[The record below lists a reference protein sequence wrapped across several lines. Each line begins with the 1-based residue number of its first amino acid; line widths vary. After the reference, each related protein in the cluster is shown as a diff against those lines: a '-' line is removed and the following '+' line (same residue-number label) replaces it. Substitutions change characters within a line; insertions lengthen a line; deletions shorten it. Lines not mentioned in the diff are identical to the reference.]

1 MSKTPP
7 TVNPFSSGPGGS
19 QFELLVATYYLT
31 AMLKGE
37 IPFGNS
43 DGGIIDSVKLQQRN
57 NDNPVDDIVVQ
68 SQNGVLSIQVK
79 HTVRFTNNKNKIK
92 GNAPEFYDALSQCW
106 SLYNNVKFN
115 HDTDYFGIAFDE
127 TIFPQKTRRNLND
140 TLDWAKRKTT
150 VKSYLAQLG
159 KFEEKRKYFNIFQ
172 ELLSDIS
179 ESTIDDEVTW
189 DFIRHFV
196 ILPFDFNQ
204 MSGHSSNELQN
215 KLLDIAKSRSSD
227 NVKNLLS
234 SLYFL
239 ATEYAIAGGEL
250 NCYSVEK
257 YLPKNSYVPINGGSL
272 YTLQKNLEM
281 QLNHKIDRE
290 IKSRKYI
297 PGIFTEVPKAND
309 ELRIFSD
316 PVLFIQK
323 IVEDLQKTD
332 IMLYNEFATKIGYP
346 LFKIELP
353 EKFQMPSRLAEA
365 IDASDILKE
374 YVSGLIKKLE
384 DLEPYK
390 GKSVKKYVNSTNQ
403 SRFEAIKYRLYGCN
417 RSLQWKFQ
425 EITHHLCLIKSQILI
440 IRGRAASG
448 KTNFICNFADRTLKS
463 RQQPSFYI
471 TGYDLSS
478 EAATTPLKEFLVNG
492 CNEEYDGKFSRLL
505 PDIEKICSKNRKPLL
520 IIIDGL
526 NEHSDILQFAGQLEQ
541 VIEEFTSTINIKF
554 ILTCRSENFDKRFAN
569 LYASSFAD
577 RISEIPDYSIKIPPI
592 HEKYMIRVY
601 FNHFKINCALSEKVI
616 NKFIKNPLILRL
628 FCEAYGSEDNK
639 KFVTL
644 KPLNNILLDVLFIK
658 YNQRISDHFERKY
671 PDANFKRK
679 YQELLNELAN
689 YMICNNTFTNVPQN
703 TLPDKYDKII
713 SILINE
719 GVILRVDLP
728 EESSIVDNSERL
740 SFTYDE
746 FRDYILADY
755 IITKISRPNFDQFKE
770 LLSNLVIPKCPVAE
784 GVGHYTFLISRRRRN
799 QEILNFLKTLDNY
812 DDIFIRAIFAIDD
825 SLITQEDIE
834 TLRRLFRKDTH
845 TAERIYSGLI
855 NRRDKKTF
863 SNLNIWLFFDCV
875 AQFNKS
881 DYQRLISPIFSSPF
895 NDVQRTCDDIKK
907 LLDNCNSDT
916 IEFDS
921 NTSLIEM
928 IICLTPVFSHSSR
941 DYYNIYPT
949 DLLLEVMDTH
959 TKLTISLIKKYI
971 KNPDS
976 YIAQTLWPKIVY
988 WQCKSFPDDEIY
1000 SVAKKIQSS
1009 NSFSGSPHLNGI
1021 IASFLS
1027 NRRTLK

>member
-7 TVNPFSSGPGGS
+7 AVNPFSSGPGGS

-37 IPFGNS
+37 IPLGYNE
-43 DGGIIDSVKLQQRN
+43 GGIIESVKLQQKN
-57 NDNPVDDIVVQ
+57 NDNPVDDVVVQ
-68 SQNGVLSIQVK
+68 CQNGVLSIQVK
-79 HTVRFTNNKNKIK
+79 HTVRFSNNKNKNNGK
-92 GNAPEFYDALSQCW
+92 TPEFYDALSQCW
-106 SLYNNVKFN
+106 SLYNTVKFN
-115 HDTDYFGIAFDE
+115 RDTDYFGIAFDE
-127 TIFPQKTRRNLND
+127 TIFPQETRRNLNN
-140 TLDWAKRKTT
+140 TLDWAKRKKT
-150 VKSYLAQLG
+150 VKAYLTQLG
-159 KFEEKRKYFNIFQ
+159 KYVGKRKYFDIFQ

-179 ESTIDDEVTW
+179 ESPVDDVTTW

-204 MSGHSSNELQN
+204 ISGHSSNDLQN

-227 NVKNLLS
+227 NARNLLS
-234 SLYFL
+234 CLYFL
-239 ATEYAIAGGEL
+239 ATEYALAGGEL
-250 NCYSVEK
+250 DCYSVEK

-316 PVLFIQK
+316 PVLFMQK

-332 IMLYNEFATKIGYP
+332 ILLYNEFAAKVGYP

-353 EKFQMPSRLAEA
+353 KEIQMPSNLTEA

-403 SRFEAIKYRLYGCN
+403 SRFEVIKSRLYGCN

-425 EITHHLCLIKSQILI
+425 DINHSLCLIKSQILI
-440 IRGRAASG
+440 IKGRAASG
-448 KTNFICNFADRTLKS
+448 KTNFICNFTDRTLKS

-471 TGYDLSS
+471 TGYDLSN
-478 EAATTPLKEFLVNG
+478 EAVTTPLKEFLINRF
-492 CNEEYDGKFSRLL
+492 NEEYDGKFSRLL

-526 NEHSDILQFAGQLEQ
+526 NEHSNISQFAGQLEQ
-541 VIEEFTSTINIKF
+541 VVEEFTSTIYIKF

-569 LYASSFAD
+569 LYVSSFAD
-577 RISEIPDYSIKIPPI
+577 RISEIPNYSIEIPPI
-592 HEKYMIRVY
+592 HEKYMIHVY
-601 FNHFKINCALSEKVI
+601 FNHFKINCALSENVV

-628 FCEAYGSEDNK
+628 FCEAYGSEDK
-639 KFVTL
+639 QKSVTL
-644 KPLNNILLDVLFIK
+644 KPLNNIRLDALFIK
-658 YNQRISDHFERKY
+658 YNKRISDHFERKY
-671 PDANFKRK
+671 PDASFKRK
-679 YQELLNELAN
+679 YLELLNELAN
-689 YMICNNTFTNVPQN
+689 YMICNNAFTNVPQN
-703 TLPDKYDKII
+703 SLSDKYDKII
-713 SILINE
+713 QILINE
-719 GVILRVDLP
+719 GVILRIDLP
-728 EESSIVDNSERL
+728 EESSIIGDTESL

-755 IITKISRPNFDQFKE
+755 LITKISRLNFDQFKE

-784 GVGHYTFLISRRRRN
+784 GVGHYTFLISRRRGN

-812 DDIFIRAIFAIDD
+812 EDIFIRAIFAIDD
-825 SLITQEDIE
+825 SLVTQEDIE
-834 TLRRLFRKDTH
+834 TLQRLFRKDTH
-845 TAERIYSGLI
+845 TTERIYSGLI

-863 SNLNIWLFFDCV
+863 PNLNIWLFLDSV
-875 AQFNKS
+875 AQFSKS
-881 DYQRLISPIFSSPF
+881 DYMRLISPIFSSPF
-895 NDVQRTCDDIKK
+895 KDVQKTCDDIKK
-907 LLDNCNSDT
+907 LLDNCTSDT

-928 IICLTPVFSHSSR
+928 IICLTPVFSHPSR
-941 DYYNIYPT
+941 DYYNICPT
-949 DLLLEVMDTH
+949 DLLLEVMDNH

-988 WQCKSFPDDEIY
+988 WQFKSFPDNEIY
-1000 SVAKKIQSS
+1000 SIAKKIQSS
-1009 NSFSGSPHLNGI
+1009 NSFSGSPHLNYI

-1027 NRRTLK
+1027 NGRR